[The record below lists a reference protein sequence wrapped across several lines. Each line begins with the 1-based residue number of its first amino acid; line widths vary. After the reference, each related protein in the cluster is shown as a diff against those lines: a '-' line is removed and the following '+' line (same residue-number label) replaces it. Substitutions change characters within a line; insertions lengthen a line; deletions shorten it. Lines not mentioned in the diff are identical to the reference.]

1 MPNEG
6 TMTRSSSQ
14 SRRSPKS
21 TAGDVLDR
29 RALNR
34 ALLERQFLLR
44 RVKSRAANAIEHLV
58 GMQAQEPK
66 DPYVGLWTRLEGFR
80 PEHLSSLI
88 SNRKAVRMPLMRA
101 TIHLVTAPDCL
112 VLRPVLQPVL
122 ERNFYSG
129 SPFGRTL
136 KGVDIEA
143 LVTAGQELIEQRPRT
158 RAELRSLLADRWPDR
173 DPTSLA
179 AAITL
184 LVPAVQVPPRG
195 LWKDSGQATW
205 TTAEG
210 WLDARLE
217 PDASPDATVKRYL
230 RAYGPASV
238 ADVRIWCGLSGLREV
253 VERLRPHLRVFR
265 DEGGTELF
273 DVPDGVRPPA
283 DTPAP
288 PRFLPF
294 YENALLSFADRTRVI
309 PDEHRAR
316 IEWSSVLVDGFVRA
330 QWRIARQGDAATLEI
345 NPFERL
351 SKSDRA
357 ALTEEGRRLLEFAAA
372 DSKAHD
378 IRFTTKV

>member
-1 MPNEG
+1 
-6 TMTRSSSQ
+6 
-14 SRRSPKS
+14 
-21 TAGDVLDR
+21 
-29 RALNR
+29 
-34 ALLERQFLLR
+34 
-44 RVKSRAANAIEHLV
+44 
-58 GMQAQEPK
+58 
-66 DPYVGLWTRLEGFR
+66 
-80 PEHLSSLI
+80 
-88 SNRKAVRMPLMRA
+88 
-101 TIHLVTAPDCL
+101 
-112 VLRPVLQPVL
+112 VLQPVL

>member
-1 MPNEG
+1 
-6 TMTRSSSQ
+6 MTRSSSQ
-14 SRRSPKS
+14 AGGTRKS

-80 PEHLSSLI
+80 PEELANLI
-88 SNRKAVRMPLMRA
+88 STRKAVRMPLMRA
-101 TIHLVTAPDCL
+101 TIHLVTARDCL
-112 VLRPVLQPVL
+112 VLRPVFQPVL

-129 SPFGRTL
+129 SPFGRSL
-136 KGVDIEA
+136 KGVDIESLA
-143 LVTAGQELIEQRPRT
+143 RAGRELVEQRPRT
-158 RAELRSLLADRWPDR
+158 RAELRSLLANRWPDR
-173 DPTSLA
+173 DPNSLA

-184 LVPAVQVPPRG
+184 FVPTIQVPPRG

-205 TTAEG
+205 TTAEA
-210 WLDARLE
+210 WLGAPLE
-217 PDASPDATVKRYL
+217 ADASPDATVKRYL

-238 ADVRIWCGLSGLREV
+238 SDVRIWCGLTGLREV
-253 VERLRPHLRVFR
+253 VERLRPRLRVFR

-273 DVPDGVRPPA
+273 DLPDGVRPPA
-283 DTPAP
+283 DSPAP

-294 YENALLSFADRTRVI
+294 YENALLSFADRTRVV

-330 QWRIARQGDAATLEI
+330 QWRIVRQGDAATLEI

-351 SKSDRA
+351 SKFERA
-357 ALTEEGRRLLEFAAA
+357 ALTEEGGRLLGFAAQ
-372 DSKAHD
+372 DSETHD
-378 IRFTTKV
+378 VRFTTKV

>member
-1 MPNEG
+1 
-6 TMTRSSSQ
+6 
-14 SRRSPKS
+14 
-21 TAGDVLDR
+21 
-29 RALNR
+29 
-34 ALLERQFLLR
+34 
-44 RVKSRAANAIEHLV
+44 
-58 GMQAQEPK
+58 MQAQEPK

-101 TIHLVTAPDCL
+101 TIHLVTARDCL
-112 VLRPVLQPVL
+112 VLRPVFQPVL

-129 SPFGRTL
+129 SPFGRIL

-143 LVTAGQELIEQRPRT
+143 LVTAGRELIEQRPRT
-158 RAELRSLLADRWPDR
+158 RAELRSVLGDRWPDR
-173 DPTSLA
+173 DPGSLA

-195 LWKDSGQATW
+195 LWKDSGQARW
-205 TTAEG
+205 TTAEE
-210 WLDARLE
+210 WLGARLE

-238 ADVRIWCGLSGLREV
+238 ADVRIWCGLTGLREV
-253 VERLRPHLRVFR
+253 VERLRPHLRAFR
-265 DEGGTELF
+265 DESGAELL

-330 QWRIARQGDAATLEI
+330 QWRIVRQGDAATLVI

-378 IRFTTKV
+378 VRLTTKV

>member
-1 MPNEG
+1 
-6 TMTRSSSQ
+6 MTRSSSQ
-14 SRRSPKS
+14 SEGSRKS

-44 RVKSRAANAIEHLV
+44 RVKFRAADAIEHLV
-58 GMQAQEPK
+58 GMQAQEPR
-66 DPYVGLWTRLEGFR
+66 DPYVGLWTRAEGFR
-80 PEHLSSLI
+80 SEELATLI

-101 TIHLVTAPDCL
+101 TIHLVTARDCL
-112 VLRPVLQPVL
+112 ELRPVFQPVL

-129 SPFGRTL
+129 SPFGRSL
-136 KGVDIEA
+136 KGIDIEA
-143 LVTAGQELIEQRPRT
+143 LVTAGRELVEQRPRT

-179 AAITL
+179 SAITL

-195 LWKDSGQATW
+195 LWRESGQATW
-205 TTAEG
+205 TTAEA
-210 WLDARLE
+210 WLGEPLE
-217 PDASPDATVKRYL
+217 ADASPDVVVKRYL

-238 ADVRIWCGLSGLREV
+238 SDVRIWCGLTGLRTV
-253 VERLRPHLRVFR
+253 IERLRPQLRVFR
-265 DEGGTELF
+265 DEAGTELF

-283 DTPAP
+283 DSPAP

-294 YENALLSFADRTRVI
+294 YENALLSFADRTRVV

-330 QWRIARQGDAATLEI
+330 QWRIVRRGDSATLEI

-351 SKSDRA
+351 SRSDRA
-357 ALTEEGRRLLEFAAA
+357 DLTEEGGRLLNFAAP
-372 DSKAHD
+372 DPDAHD
-378 IRFTTKV
+378 VRFTTKV